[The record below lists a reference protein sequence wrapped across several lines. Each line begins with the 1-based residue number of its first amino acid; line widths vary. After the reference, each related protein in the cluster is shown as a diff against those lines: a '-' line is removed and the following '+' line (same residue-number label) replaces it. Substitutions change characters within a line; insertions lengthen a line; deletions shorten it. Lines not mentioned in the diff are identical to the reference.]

1 MKFLSKITL
10 SLAVIATVVFTGC
23 NDDTPSTKQTTKQE
37 VLKPV
42 ITEASLGLRKTD
54 LYSEKSETFGD
65 EAKYST
71 TYAGSGHK
79 INRAFQDAPPMI
91 PHDTEG
97 MLPITIKNNQCVG
110 CHMPE
115 VASSMGATAIPVS
128 HLTDFRPK
136 HKLVGQNFSKTIDN
150 MKNQVSIK
158 ENKNGKLTGA
168 RFNCSQCHAPQSTA
182 PLAVENNFEASYTSK
197 DGANKSSWNSTKY
210 MDSILETVDG
220 TKESG
225 VITSDDLDYSDS
237 AAGTM
242 NSGH

>member
-91 PHDTEG
+91 PHDVTG
-97 MLPITIKNNQCVG
+97 LIPITINDNQCLG
-110 CHMPE
+110 CHMP
-115 VASSMGATAIPVS
+115 A
-128 HLTDFRPK
+128 
-136 HKLVGQNFSKTIDN
+136 
-150 MKNQVSIK
+150 
-158 ENKNGKLTGA
+158 
-168 RFNCSQCHAPQSTA
+168 
-182 PLAVENNFEASYTSK
+182 EAK
-197 DGANKSSWNSTKY
+197 A
-210 MDSILETVDG
+210 M
-220 TKESG
+220 
-225 VITSDDLDYSDS
+225 
-237 AAGTM
+237 
-242 NSGH
+242 

>member
-1 MKFLSKITL
+1 
-10 SLAVIATVVFTGC
+10 
-23 NDDTPSTKQTTKQE
+23 
-37 VLKPV
+37 
-42 ITEASLGLRKTD
+42 
-54 LYSEKSETFGD
+54 
-65 EAKYST
+65 
-71 TYAGSGHK
+71 
-79 INRAFQDAPPMI
+79 
-91 PHDTEG
+91 
-97 MLPITIKNNQCVG
+97 
-110 CHMPE
+110 MPA

-197 DGANKSSWNSTKY
+197 DGANKSSWNSSKY

-225 VITSDDLDYSDS
+225 VITPDDLDYSDS